1 MFKRA
6 GRICLLGSACLLGL
20 LGTSSSVGAAEANP
34 VCRQLVASGNPEYPP
49 YLWRDPH
56 DENRLIGANAE
67 LMDMLS
73 KEIGIPIVVKYVGP
87 WGRVQELTRVG
98 NIDLIAGAFLTMPR
112 LDYMDYVYPP
122 IGLTRSVIITLPGS
136 KLNVKTWADLV
147 GHTGLTVV
155 NNSFGEAF
163 DRYAEK
169 NLRIEKT
176 GSLEGAIK
184 MLQAKRTDYLLYE
197 DVPARAIAARLG
209 VTGLKESTVAVSN
222 EDLYLTISHRSA
234 CNTGEL
240 RGRIAQA
247 MYRFAREKVMQK
259 LIDKAIQDWRAS
271 GP

>member
-1 MFKRA
+1 MLKFA
-6 GRICLLGSACLLGL
+6 VGLCLRGSACLAL
-20 LGTSSSVGAAEANP
+20 LWGAQPALAAEPALT
-34 VCRQLVASGNPEYPP
+34 CRQLVASGNPEYPP

-98 NIDLIAGAFLTMPR
+98 NVDLIAGAFLTMPR
-112 LDYMDYVYPP
+112 LEYMDYAYPP
-122 IGLTRSVIITLPGS
+122 IGLTRSVILTLPDS
-136 KLNVKTWADLV
+136 KLNARTWSDLM
-147 GHTGLTVV
+147 GRTGLTVV

-169 NLRIEKT
+169 HLRIEKT

-184 MLQAKRTDYLLYE
+184 MLIAKRTDYLLYE

-209 VTGLKESTVAVSN
+209 VTGLKESSVAISN
-222 EDLYLTISHRSA
+222 EDLYLTISYRSA

-247 MYRFAREKVMQK
+247 MYKFAKEKVMQK
-259 LIDKAIQDWRAS
+259 LIDKAIEDWRAADR
-271 GP
+271 